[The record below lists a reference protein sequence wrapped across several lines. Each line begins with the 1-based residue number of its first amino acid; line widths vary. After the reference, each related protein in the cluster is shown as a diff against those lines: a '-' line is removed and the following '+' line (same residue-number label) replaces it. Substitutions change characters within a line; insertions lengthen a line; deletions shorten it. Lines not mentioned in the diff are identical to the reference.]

1 MEKKMNSREMRDR
14 RERGPQ
20 ERTRKLSFLV
30 LSRKLREDI
39 VAKKKKKKL
48 KENCE
53 TRAPSLSSS
62 STSLP
67 PSTHKMRTNYE
78 ENAEKNYNPKTRIKI

>member
-39 VAKKKKKKL
+39 VAKKKKKKTERKL
-48 KENCE
+48 RDKSSF
-53 TRAPSLSSS
+53 SLVFVDFS
-62 STSLP
+62 P
-67 PSTHKMRTNYE
+67 PLH
-78 ENAEKNYNPKTRIKI
+78 A